1 MSDDNDAFL
10 IPALLYWHTILTKCY
25 ITCCN
30 HSILKRLPWRL
41 IWLSFR
47 PKKKNF
53 AFCTLTKSPVSL
65 IVPMGTVTSSSR
77 KQIRSTPPTQEKI
90 VVLYIKWLTV
100 NENYKEYLAKFSYT
114 LTSIVR
120 STKRLSSIS
129 KLLQCTNWAMHLNS
143 VNTQNSLQLSKC
155 KQEKESI

>member
-1 MSDDNDAFL
+1 
-10 IPALLYWHTILTKCY
+10 
-25 ITCCN
+25 
-30 HSILKRLPWRL
+30 
-41 IWLSFR
+41 
-47 PKKKNF
+47 
-53 AFCTLTKSPVSL
+53 
-65 IVPMGTVTSSSR
+65 MGTVTSSSR